1 MGNSQRKRKIAQRKQ
16 LQAKRTLMIFALSTL
31 ALLVLL
37 FLIFQ
42 NS

>member
-1 MGNSQRKRKIAQRKQ
+1 MGNSQRKRKVAKRKQ
-16 LQAKRTLMIFALSTL
+16 LQAKRTLTVFALSTL